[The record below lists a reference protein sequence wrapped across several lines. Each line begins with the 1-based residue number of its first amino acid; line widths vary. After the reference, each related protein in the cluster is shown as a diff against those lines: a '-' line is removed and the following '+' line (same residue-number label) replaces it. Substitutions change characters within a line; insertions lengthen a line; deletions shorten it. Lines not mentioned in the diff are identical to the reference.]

1 MIGAERS
8 CVFPLRI
15 NRSIPFANRDPSIL
29 AGGNA
34 GALVR
39 FLEPWDD
46 PRRFRP
52 VATRCLVI
60 VREGA
65 VKRVLSR
72 RELYRNVIA
81 AMRGIRIVKPAITSA
96 PMFVQAPVAPNTSRR
111 NATKPW
117 ASWATIRGITTGQP
131 GGLKGAERFI
141 DMARYAYRWRL
152 TRKR

>member
-1 MIGAERS
+1 MHGGRDIETRTFVQIEFRTFVAKDILPIIGAERS

-39 FLEPWDD
+39 FLEPWNDTG
-46 PRRFRP
+46 RLRP
-52 VATRCLVI
+52 VTSGCLVV

-72 RELYRNVIA
+72 CEPHRNVIA
-81 AMRGIRIVKPAITSA
+81 AMRRIWIVKSAVTSA
-96 PMFVQAPVAPNTSRR
+96 PIFVP
-111 NATKPW
+111 
-117 ASWATIRGITTGQP
+117 
-131 GGLKGAERFI
+131 
-141 DMARYAYRWRL
+141 
-152 TRKR
+152 